1 MVYYLSNAERKGTES
16 VVDGGFFF
24 FLMKMDSKIRN
35 SMVFL
40 DVRHVPIVLKWSEL
54 IHWLLLQITAL
65 SLKLGVVSI
74 KVTNIY
80 SSFIADDARYMAKRP
95 VVLK

>member
-1 MVYYLSNAERKGTES
+1 
-16 VVDGGFFF
+16 
-24 FLMKMDSKIRN
+24 MKMDSKIRN

-40 DVRHVPIVLKWSEL
+40 DVRHVPIILKWSEL

-65 SLKLGVVSI
+65 SLKLGVVSV

-80 SSFIADDARYMAKRP
+80 PSFIADDARIMAKRP
-95 VVLK
+95 VVFK